1 MKRWSNDIET
11 LSIGPRVAIFAIV
24 GVCVKDS
31 RFWSL
36 EYDSLVSVNF
46 RSSNENRGIF
56 YDFRPYYYL
65 YHVLANDRYV
75 QFISIRVES
84 IKY

>member
-1 MKRWSNDIET
+1 MKHWSNDIET
-11 LSIGPRVAIFAIV
+11 LSIGPRVTIFAIV

-56 YDFRPYYYL
+56 CDFRPCYYL
-65 YHVLANDRYV
+65 YHELTNDRYV